1 MIKVNPI
8 LEKMKTFADDLD
20 DCEVEL
26 YGFDEEADYEDCLI
40 VKVYLREVEHD

>member
-8 LEKMKTFADDLD
+8 LEKMKHFADDLD
-20 DCEVEL
+20 
-26 YGFDEEADYEDCLI
+26 DCLI